1 MSLTLSITIEAGEA
15 EEEGMVVIIPQ
26 SGVPGRS
33 LKSREERS
41 KIMRAGGSG
50 QLMHTGEREHGLR
63 NTDLL
68 LQVLR
73 STLEHRHLIEE
84 HGKPF

>member
-1 MSLTLSITIEAGEA
+1 MD
-15 EEEGMVVIIPQ
+15 
-26 SGVPGRS
+26 
-33 LKSREERS
+33 
-41 KIMRAGGSG
+41 
-50 QLMHTGEREHGLR
+50 LR

-68 LQVLR
+68 LEVLR